1 MNNNFQ
7 NVQPN
12 IPQNFVSQQ
21 PKNVNFPQQYPQ
33 NIQIHQ
39 NVSQNPNNDSF
50 FSKYK
55 VPIIVISVV
64 LIILI
69 IVLLIL
75 FLMPRQQPGPQMVTL
90 TVWTRKLNENKFK
103 QVIENFEKEY
113 PNIKINLEIQSET
126 EYKQRIV
133 NRINNRVTNMA
144 NIVEIDED
152 WLYEFDPSTLTPL
165 SDENINKNVSLALR
179 KANTAYGIQ
188 FAVPF
193 RFDSLLLAYNVEDLK
208 DIDFDTVGEFKEFNW
223 ARLLQI
229 SPELVETKTE
239 IDQRTQK
246 EIKKVTKGSIA
257 IGSPIYNKRSID
269 ILEMLFIQNNVL
281 FYDEIKDEFLY
292 SDKMYDSINFYLSFI
307 SEGAWDD
314 RLGNYHDAFGE
325 GNVTFILVNAEDIRY
340 LEKKYP
346 DLDFNTTLP
355 PIISDA
361 KNISLGTSLI
371 VPNYMPNTNESKLF
385 LEYLL
390 RYESQKTLLDIDSDK
405 PFLPSSTRVLD
416 EIADNSRYNSF
427 ASLTNIVYG
436 RSYPR
441 TEMFRNAFNA
451 YLTDIY
457 SKYYSSNLQQSI
469 DRLHTVQG
477 VQRIINDLN
486 TK

>member
-12 IPQNFVSQQ
+12 TPQNFLPQQSQSI
-21 PKNVNFPQQYPQ
+21 NFTQQYPQ
-33 NIQIHQ
+33 NIQINQ
-39 NVSQNPNNDSF
+39 NINQNPQNNDSF

-55 VPIIVISVV
+55 IPIIVLSVILV
-64 LIILI
+64 ILI
-69 IVLLIL
+69 IVLLIV
-75 FLMPRQQPGPQMVTL
+75 FLMPKQQPGPQMVTL
-90 TVWTRKLNENKFK
+90 TVWTRKLNENKFR

-113 PNIKINLEIQSET
+113 PYIKVNLEVQSET
-126 EYKQRIV
+126 EYKRRII

-144 NIVEIDED
+144 NIVEINED
-152 WLYEFDPSTLTPL
+152 WLYDFDPSTLLPL
-165 SDENINKNVSLALR
+165 SDENINKNVTLALR
-179 KANTAYGIQ
+179 KTNTAYTVQLAI
-188 FAVPF
+188 PF

-229 SPELVETKTE
+229 SPDLVETKNE

-257 IGSPIYNKRSID
+257 IGSPVYNKRSID
-269 ILEMLFIQNNVL
+269 ILEMLFIQNNVA
-281 FYDEIKDEFLY
+281 FYDEVKNEFLY
-292 SDKMYDSINFYLSFI
+292 SDKMYDSISFYLSFVV
-307 SEGAWDD
+307 EGAWDD
-314 RLGNYHDAFGE
+314 RLGNYLDAFGE
-325 GNVTFILVNAEDIRY
+325 GKVTFILVNAEDIRY

-346 DLDFNTTLP
+346 DLEFNTTLP

-390 RYESQKTLLDIDSDK
+390 RYESQRTLLDIDSDK

-436 RSYPR
+436 RNYPSPE
-441 TEMFRNAFNA
+441 TVRNKFNA
-451 YLTDIY
+451 YLIDIY
-457 SKYYSSNLQQSI
+457 SKYYSSTNQSI

-477 VQRIINDLN
+477 VQGIINELN
-486 TK
+486 NR